1 MVALNGDFYYNEK
14 QDYSRYGVNMETKS
28 EIRKRIL
35 AMRSNL
41 SDEDFNKK
49 SGIIVQKVLQTAE
62 YKEAVN
68 ILLYAD
74 YCREVMTR
82 GIFDDAVLHKKMVY
96 LPKVDTLT
104 NTMEFYRVTSTSQL
118 ARGYKG
124 IPEPEENLKNIYRL
138 DKNEDTLAVIPGVAF
153 DTQGYRLGYGKGFY
167 DKYLSNKRQIST
179 IALAFSCQIL
189 DELPHEAHDIKMDKV
204 VTEEI
209 IIHTLRV

>member
-1 MVALNGDFYYNEK
+1 MTDTV
-14 QDYSRYGVNMETKS
+14 QNMETKS
-28 EIRKRIL
+28 EIRKRML
-35 AMRSNL
+35 ALRSNL
-41 SDEDFNKK
+41 SDGDFNAK
-49 SGIIVQKVLQTAE
+49 SSAIVQKVLQTAE
-62 YKEAVN
+62 YKEAENV
-68 ILLYAD
+68 LLYAD

-82 GIFDDAVLHKKMVY
+82 GIFDDAVLHKKRVY
-96 LPKVDTLT
+96 LPKVDSLT

-118 ARGYKG
+118 TRGYKG
-124 IPEPEENLKNIYRL
+124 ILEPREDIKNIYRL
-138 DKNEDTLAVIPGVAF
+138 DKNEDTLAIIPGAAF

-167 DKYLSNKRQIST
+167 DKYLSSKRQIST